1 MVLTVVD
8 VEQGHPHGMIDV
20 KRHED
25 HPHKVMVVVVVV
37 DVGLDPP
44 HIVVVV
50 GKILNKEALL

>member
-8 VEQGHPHGMIDV
+8 VGQGHPHGMIDV

-25 HPHKVMVVVVVV
+25 HPHKVVVVVVV

-50 GKILNKEALL
+50 GKKILNKGAL